1 MARTEEGLRNEAL
14 RVALANALQGSSQR
28 LEDLLARH
36 GALPSARPN
45 LTLAAAFGVEVAQ
58 LTNPAE
64 RLLLKLGGN
73 DAAPD
78 TPEAFLPVAAAHG
91 WTALLREGKLKH
103 TAQAWAALAELAA
116 DERAPVRI
124 GTLDALVNLALRE
137 GFAEQLVAEAQGW
150 LELEDREIR
159 FGSTG
164 LALEVVGEPRIIAMF
179 ADPEPLLAY
188 VSAAIAAVADA
199 PRSAERSEGR
209 RRLLL
214 SLPRTLTNLATG
226 LRAGE
231 QGIAWLTAECES
243 AKHPDVR
250 RALSMA
256 AEHLRTSGRSQ
267 GVVAEQLK
275 QVLEGSAKPL
285 RDPSRVRPGT
295 GRGKSSRRTR

>member
-14 RVALANALQGSSQR
+14 RSALAEALHGSSSK
-28 LEDLLARH
+28 LEELLSRH
-36 GALPSARPN
+36 GALPTSRPN
-45 LTLAAAFGVEVAQ
+45 LSLAAAFGTEVTQ
-58 LTNPAE
+58 LRGPVE
-64 RLLLKLGGN
+64 RLLLKLGAD

-78 TPEAFLPVAAAHG
+78 TPRAFLPVAAAHA

-103 TAQAWAALAELAA
+103 TAQAWSALAELAG
-116 DERAPVRI
+116 DERAPVRL
-124 GTLDALVNLALRE
+124 GALDALLNMALRE
-137 GFAEQLVAEAQGW
+137 GFAEQLVSEAQVW
-150 LELEDREIR
+150 LEHDDREVR

-164 LALEVVGEPRIIAMF
+164 VALEVLGEPRVINMF
-179 ADPEPLLAY
+179 SDPEPLLTY
-188 VSAAIAAVADA
+188 VSRAIATVADA

-214 SLPRTLTNLATG
+214 SLPRTLANLATS

-231 QGIAWLTAECES
+231 RGLQWLTHECEI

-250 RALSMA
+250 RALSLGT
-256 AEHLRTSGRSQ
+256 EQLRTGGRSH
-267 GVVAEQLK
+267 GVIAEQLK